1 MGTVK
6 YLDMKSKP
14 LCSAIY
20 VKFDHPKAGNSLTDR
35 RLHNQLN
42 ECVPIPARI
51 KTFLLNKCISTV
63 IAEKKQLL
71 LILDHAITAQVSR
84 KYCGLSARLLKSI
97 PGKKTATGR
106 IINNLYL
113 RVNFIPYFPVP
124 KVVIRFYC

>member
-20 VKFDHPKAGNSLTDR
+20 VKFDHPKAGNSLTDG

-63 IAEKKQLL
+63 IAEKKTASVNTWPCNYCPSLKEVL
-71 LILDHAITAQVSR
+71 WLIS
-84 KYCGLSARLLKSI
+84 K
-97 PGKKTATGR
+97 AT
-106 IINNLYL
+106 
-113 RVNFIPYFPVP
+113 
-124 KVVIRFYC
+124 